1 MAAIAA
7 QKAKLKELGITAD
20 KIDEYLAAFQLFAG
34 AGDKITVDHL
44 NTLLNGK
51 FQQEYK
57 GDDLKYMLQQFND
70 SGDVDFFSFAKTLH
84 EKMAD
89 PRYNEAFGDAFDL
102 FDTSKTGELSKDDL
116 KAGMMRLGETLTDAE
131 AEEMLKVAK
140 KKDDF
145 VRAMSNAVAATA
157 AGAAPAAG
165 AAAAAAA
172 PAAGGAGA
180 PRPAGPGGPAGPA
193 AAPGRPAGGPRP
205 PGASPCPA
213 CFRWGL
219 RVSMLFC
226 AGCCGCAPV

>member
-157 AGAAPAAG
+157 AGAAPAA
-165 AAAAAAA
+165 AAA

-180 PRPAGPGGPAGPA
+180 GAPRPAGPGALSSGAMAVRCQREGGGRAG
-193 AAPGRPAGGPRP
+193 
-205 PGASPCPA
+205 
-213 CFRWGL
+213 
-219 RVSMLFC
+219 
-226 AGCCGCAPV
+226 